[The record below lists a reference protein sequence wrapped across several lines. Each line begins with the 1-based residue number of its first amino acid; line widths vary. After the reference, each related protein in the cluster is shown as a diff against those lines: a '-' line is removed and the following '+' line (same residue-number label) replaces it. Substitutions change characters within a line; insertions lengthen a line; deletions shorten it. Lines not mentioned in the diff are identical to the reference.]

1 MAADH
6 ARAALAGMATAV
18 ERLAAVED
26 AASELLALLDHH
38 DSFRTA
44 MSALPQQDAE
54 DVRLARLKLVKALR
68 RNGG

>member
-1 MAADH
+1 MTH
-6 ARAALAGMATAV
+6 ARAALASMTTAV
-18 ERLAAVED
+18 EHLTSVED
-26 AASELLALLDHH
+26 AASELLDLLDHH

-54 DVRLARLKLVKALR
+54 RVRLARLKLVKALR